1 MSKNNTEPSCYTMN
15 LELETYHLKRLIE
28 GDTTS
33 FDAIFIHYHPIV
45 LRFLVGFIKDKEQ
58 AQDIAQD
65 IFCKLWISHDRLGH
79 IQSLKSYLF
88 KMCRNAVYDSFDR
101 QIAEQNYLSHLEE
114 TAPQSTSVEHEIYA
128 KELLSLMD
136 TTIASLPLQKRT
148 IFNMSRKEGL
158 SNDEIALR
166 LNLKKN
172 TIEKTISSVLTQLK
186 KNMLTALLFLIP

>member
-1 MSKNNTEPSCYTMN
+1 MN

-128 KELLSLMD
+128 K
-136 TTIASLPLQKRT
+136 
-148 IFNMSRKEGL
+148 FNMSRKEGL

-172 TIEKTISSVLTQLK
+172 TVEKTISFVLTQLK

>member
-101 QIAEQNYLSHLEE
+101 QIAEQNYLSHLELPRSN
-114 TAPQSTSVEHEIYA
+114 TKYTPKSC
-128 KELLSLMD
+128 L
-136 TTIASLPLQKRT
+136 ASWTRPSQVCRRKREPYS
-148 IFNMSRKEGL
+148 I
-158 SNDEIALR
+158 
-166 LNLKKN
+166 
-172 TIEKTISSVLTQLK
+172 
-186 KNMLTALLFLIP
+186 

>member
-1 MSKNNTEPSCYTMN
+1 MLFLYTTTLLCSDSLLASSKTKNKHKISPKIFSANYG
-15 LELETYHLKRLIE
+15 YR
-28 GDTTS
+28 TTGS
-33 FDAIFIHYHPIV
+33 GIYNHWNPIFS
-45 LRFLVGFIKDKEQ
+45 K
-58 AQDIAQD
+58 
-65 IFCKLWISHDRLGH
+65 C
-79 IQSLKSYLF
+79 
-88 KMCRNAVYDSFDR
+88 AVTLYSFDR

-136 TTIASLPLQKRT
+136 TTIASLPPQKRT

-172 TIEKTISSVLTQLK
+172 TVEKTISFVLTQLK

>member
-1 MSKNNTEPSCYTMN
+1 M
-15 LELETYHLKRLIE
+15 
-28 GDTTS
+28 
-33 FDAIFIHYHPIV
+33 
-45 LRFLVGFIKDKEQ
+45 
-58 AQDIAQD
+58 DIA
-65 IFCKLWISHDRLGH
+65 RPARE
-79 IQSLKSYLF
+79 SYLF

-136 TTIASLPLQKRT
+136 TTIASLPPQKRT

-172 TIEKTISSVLTQLK
+172 TVEKTISSVLTQLK

>member
-1 MSKNNTEPSCYTMN
+1 
-15 LELETYHLKRLIE
+15 
-28 GDTTS
+28 
-33 FDAIFIHYHPIV
+33 
-45 LRFLVGFIKDKEQ
+45 
-58 AQDIAQD
+58 
-65 IFCKLWISHDRLGH
+65 
-79 IQSLKSYLF
+79 
-88 KMCRNAVYDSFDR
+88 MCRHAVYDSFDR

-136 TTIASLPLQKRT
+136 TTIASLPPQKRT

-172 TIEKTISSVLTQLK
+172 TVEKTISFVLTQLK

>member
-58 AQDIAQD
+58 AQDI
-65 IFCKLWISHDRLGH
+65 DRLGH

-136 TTIASLPLQKRT
+136 TTIASLPPQKRT

-172 TIEKTISSVLTQLK
+172 TVEKTISFVLTQLK
-186 KNMLTALLFLIP
+186 KNMLAALLFLIP

>member
-1 MSKNNTEPSCYTMN
+1 MN

-65 IFCKLWISHDRLGH
+65 IFCKLWISHD
-79 IQSLKSYLF
+79 
-88 KMCRNAVYDSFDR
+88 SFDR

-136 TTIASLPLQKRT
+136 TTIASLPPQKRT

-172 TIEKTISSVLTQLK
+172 TVEKTISSVLTQLK

>member
-1 MSKNNTEPSCYTMN
+1 MSKNNTDPSCYTMN

-101 QIAEQNYLSHLEE
+101 QIAK
-114 TAPQSTSVEHEIYA
+114 TIYPTW
-128 KELLSLMD
+128 KKQPH
-136 TTIASLPLQKRT
+136 SLPRSNTKYTPKSCLASWTRPSQVCRRKREPYS
-148 IFNMSRKEGL
+148 I
-158 SNDEIALR
+158 
-166 LNLKKN
+166 
-172 TIEKTISSVLTQLK
+172 
-186 KNMLTALLFLIP
+186 

>member
-1 MSKNNTEPSCYTMN
+1 MLFLYTTTLLCSDSLLASSKTKNKHKISPKIFSVNYG
-15 LELETYHLKRLIE
+15 YR
-28 GDTTS
+28 TTGS
-33 FDAIFIHYHPIV
+33 GIYNHWNPIFSKCAVTLQSWRRP
-45 LRFLVGFIKDKEQ
+45 R
-58 AQDIAQD
+58 DIGRRATT
-65 IFCKLWISHDRLGH
+65 
-79 IQSLKSYLF
+79 
-88 KMCRNAVYDSFDR
+88 FDR

-136 TTIASLPLQKRT
+136 TTIASLPPQKRT

-172 TIEKTISSVLTQLK
+172 TVEKTISSVLTQLK
-186 KNMLTALLFLIP
+186 KNMLAALLFLIP